1 MKEYFDV
8 CTIDRNLLGKVCE
21 RGSKL
26 NENEYHIV
34 AMAILINNQNKILL
48 TRRSKN
54 KTSAGMWECTAGSV
68 LAGEKSRDAIIRE
81 IKEEL
86 GIKVEIK
93 GQPISEYTE
102 NDAIFDL
109 WMADNIEYKID
120 DLTLQKEEVD
130 EAGYKTLNEIKDII
144 KSGTA
149 TKCLNEIVKL
159 NNIGLIKL
167 KEN

>member
-1 MKEYFDV
+1 MKEYFDI
-8 CTIDRNLLGKVCE
+8 CTIDRNSLGKICE

-26 NENEYHIV
+26 NNGEYHVV
-34 AMAILINNQNKILL
+34 AMAILINKQDEVLL

-93 GQPISEYTE
+93 ERPISEYIE

-130 EAGYKTLNEIKDII
+130 KAGYKTLNEIKDII

-159 NNIGLIKL
+159 NNIGLIKI

>member
-1 MKEYFDV
+1 MKECFDV
-8 CTIDRNLLGKVCE
+8 CTINRNSLGKICE

-26 NENEYHIV
+26 NKDEYHIV
-34 AMAILINNQNKILL
+34 AMAILINKQNKILL

-68 LAGEKSRDAIIRE
+68 LAGEKSKDAIIRE

-86 GIKVEIK
+86 GIEVKIK
-93 GQPISEYTE
+93 ERPISEYIE

-109 WMADNIEYKID
+109 WLADNIEYKID
-120 DLTLQKEEVD
+120 DLTLQKEEVA
-130 EAGYKTLNEIKDII
+130 EAGFKTLNEIKDII

-167 KEN
+167 REI

>member
-8 CTIDRNLLGKVCE
+8 CTIDRNSLGKICE

-26 NENEYHIV
+26 DKGEYHIV
-34 AMAILINNQNKILL
+34 AMVILVNKQNKILL

-54 KTSAGMWECTAGSV
+54 KTAAGMWECTAGSV

-93 GQPISEYTE
+93 ERPISEYIE

-109 WMADNIEYKID
+109 WMADNIDYTID
-120 DLTLQKEEVD
+120 DLKLQKEEVD